1 MALRIHTAVFWV
13 TTPHSL
19 LPTKILQKHYLPFQ
33 SDSTMNVEA
42 VWSSDMLVHI
52 YQPLWCQP
60 KLRIVPHN
68 LQHAFQVGRGVTHYH
83 GKDSWRDLPP
93 LPNY

>member
-1 MALRIHTAVFWV
+1 
-13 TTPHSL
+13 
-19 LPTKILQKHYLPFQ
+19 
-33 SDSTMNVEA
+33 MNVEA

-60 KLRIVPHN
+60 KLQHKLIIIPRN
-68 LQHAFQVGRGVTHYH
+68 LQHGFQVGWGVTHSH
-83 GKDSWRDLPP
+83 DKDSWRYLPP